1 MKKIIAFIFMTSL
14 LFAQTERDI
23 AFTTGYNKFDD
34 PEYLRNGRF
43 FFGIRGGVY
52 QDNGYGFQLGYEQAN
67 GANCQGLNLKRIYTN
82 ALMISK
88 QPNGLNPYGLLSA
101 GYEMSNIHDHK
112 PDQTF
117 IGIGA
122 GLRKSLT
129 PNVNGFV
136 ETRVLRK
143 LKSDD
148 TDIITTLGLAYA
160 LDSRAPEYREQR
172 EVYSSVPQPAANSIV
187 VNGEYELHRPQSVV
201 PNAEPYTPPYT
212 EPVVVDTQKHYYVQM
227 VALATTSPEPYL
239 QKLYARGIDNAQVKE
254 VNIRG
259 RALSLVVVGPF
270 YDRREAV
277 QNLRKLKRVSRGA
290 FITKF

>member
-1 MKKIIAFIFMTSL
+1 MKRIIAFIFMTSL
-14 LFAQTERDI
+14 LFSQTERDI
-23 AFTTGYNKFDD
+23 AFTVGDNNFDD
-34 PEYLRNGRF
+34 PEFLRKDRF

-52 QDNGYGFQLGYEQAN
+52 QDNYGYQLGYEQAN
-67 GANCQGLNLKRIYTN
+67 GANCQGLNLKRIYAN
-82 ALMISK
+82 ALMISN
-88 QPNGLNPYGLLSA
+88 QPSGLNPYGLLSA
-101 GYEMSNIHDHK
+101 GYEMSNIHEHK

-117 IGIGA
+117 LGVGV
-122 GLRKSLT
+122 GLRKSLSQ
-129 PNVNGFV
+129 NVNGFV

-160 LDSRAPEYREQR
+160 LDSEIPAYREQR
-172 EVYSSVPQPAANSIV
+172 VAYNRVVPQPVTNSIV
-187 VNGEYELHRPQSVV
+187 VDGKHELHRPQPVV
-201 PNAEPYTPPYT
+201 PNVEPYT
-212 EPVVVDTQKHYYVQM
+212 EPYIESVVIDTQKHYYVQM

-239 QKLYARGIDNAQVKE
+239 QKLYTRGIDNAQVKE

-270 YDRREAV
+270 YDRSEAA